1 MTRLLRVKKSHS
13 KNEWILYN
21 PQNFENRHTHCKY
34 KRVALTIK
42 HNIEHQIMPKS
53 KNLETIYSHIRV
65 CPKGTYKK
73 SLELLYISLGGF
85 LN

>member
-1 MTRLLRVKKSHS
+1 MLKVKKSRK
-13 KNEWILYN
+13 KNEWIVYN
-21 PQNFENRHTHCKY
+21 PQSFKTRHTHCKH
-34 KRVALTIK
+34 KRIALIIK
-42 HNIEHQIMPKS
+42 YNVEHQIMPKS

-65 CPKGTYKK
+65 CPSGHYKK